1 MFCKAR
7 TRALVIGLL
16 AIAGIL
22 CAPSAGFAAPDS
34 ATLLAPGAGYA
45 TPKGSQPVRDVQRL
59 LRRLGDAPGPVDG
72 LYGPLTAGAVQ
83 RFQEAHA
90 LAVDGV
96 VGPQTMGRLVA
107 ERSKLRKAKLE
118 RKSPARSNRAESV
131 IERPPAH
138 TRPNAQPDR
147 AKPDSSTGP
156 SPWLAAAGGTR
167 ARPAAGV
174 RVEAR
179 QSPPGPPA
187 GPAHAWS
194 EARSRVRSAAR
205 GVRRRRRYGRGVRQ
219 PCHTRSRRQAEHRDG
234 RTEAPLITLGETPAR
249 PVADRLCAAAGGPG
263 ARAPARRGIRPGALL
278 QRHPGALRER
288 RVRARGRL
296 QPPGWQR

>member
-7 TRALVIGLL
+7 TQALLIGLL
-16 AIAGIL
+16 AVAVTL
-22 CAPSAGFAAPDS
+22 WAPSAGFAAADS

-72 LYGPLTAGAVQ
+72 FYGPLTAGAVQ

-131 IERPPAH
+131 TEQPPAR
-138 TRPNAQPDR
+138 TRPNANPDR
-147 AKPDSSTGP
+147 AKPDSSTEP
-156 SPWLAAAGGTR
+156 SPWLAAVVGLALALLLAVVWR
-167 ARPAAGV
+167 LA
-174 RVEAR
+174 
-179 QSPPGPPA
+179 S
-187 GPAHAWS
+187 
-194 EARSRVRSAAR
+194 
-205 GVRRRRRYGRGVRQ
+205 RRRDRR
-219 PCHTRSRRQAEHRDG
+219 RDQ
-234 RTEAPLITLGETPAR
+234 RTPGLRLGL
-249 PVADRLCAAAGGPG
+249 VCAALLAAYVVG
-263 ARAPARRGIRPGALL
+263 AATGALFAS
-278 QRHPGALRER
+278 HATSD
-288 RVRARGRL
+288 RGGKPSTATAEPR
-296 QPPGWQR
+296 PR